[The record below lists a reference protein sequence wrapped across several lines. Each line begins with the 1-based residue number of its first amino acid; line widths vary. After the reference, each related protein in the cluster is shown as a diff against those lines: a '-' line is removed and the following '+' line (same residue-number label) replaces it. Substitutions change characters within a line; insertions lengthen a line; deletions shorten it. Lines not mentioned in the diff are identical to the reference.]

1 MITKFLYQM
10 NAKNKRILTGLV
22 ENDVEEVYDPLREIP
37 MVLESSYT
45 PLENENKVSNFGR
58 LYYAVFNEGKE
69 YRYLNINDYML
80 KVKVNASDKVAFA
93 SPLSKEMI
101 ESILDNTNYL
111 NCDFDV
117 NYVDSGLKLK
127 DNLEQDDSYVVFFKK
142 VQDDCYVQL
151 TTSKKPQYV
160 SVVEGN
166 YDLVDD
172 FKEAMRVYKKEVRNL
187 LITHNWVNKDV
198 KKADVAFSHF
208 NCFTNGPKEYLFGG
222 ENSFKISLIDNKLS
236 FEYEPE
242 ITNEYRLANDEV
254 RSQLLRNVLY
264 GFKKPKSHVN
274 KLLKVNDL
282 YVSKIDK
289 NHYELADVA
298 SKASALPLTEIEILK
313 NAISLFI
320 KEAKFYE
327 IENNNMVN
335 YYLYNDDNNCYEV
348 STKVEEKKSVLLN
361 QEVATNY
368 IHEFREY
375 DENKG
380 NYILKS
386 NTAYVKYIQNESSF
400 ELKYLESGFD
410 ASTFTLSQV
419 STLEALL
426 NKKFEHREIEKIFGA
441 KEYLRV
447 QEESVKSIVDLYND
461 FLVEKNSTNIRFS
474 HSIDL
479 ANIKYGSDKGSY
491 EYFEYLYVKAVL
503 DSKRV
508 FDRLISKVNNIL
520 IVGSTA
526 GLDLT
531 ALSMSCDEASK
542 KVNVTLLDTTK
553 WGYYPKCYVSNNV
566 NFEGA
571 YRLELESLP
580 KSFIE
585 KFDLIFVGK
594 TFKGNKDSLVSLI
607 NSLKEDNYQGFIANV
622 SLSKEYGFDDPFN
635 DSLSASFDYKKYLLN
650 LKLDDIKENLGNS
663 ILEPQI
669 SNYSIIRINKN
680 EVKDAIRRK

>member
-1 MITKFLYQM
+1 
-10 NAKNKRILTGLV
+10 
-22 ENDVEEVYDPLREIP
+22 
-37 MVLESSYT
+37 
-45 PLENENKVSNFGR
+45 
-58 LYYAVFNEGKE
+58 
-69 YRYLNINDYML
+69 
-80 KVKVNASDKVAFA
+80 
-93 SPLSKEMI
+93 
-101 ESILDNTNYL
+101 
-111 NCDFDV
+111 
-117 NYVDSGLKLK
+117 
-127 DNLEQDDSYVVFFKK
+127 
-142 VQDDCYVQL
+142 
-151 TTSKKPQYV
+151 
-160 SVVEGN
+160 
-166 YDLVDD
+166 
-172 FKEAMRVYKKEVRNL
+172 
-187 LITHNWVNKDV
+187 
-198 KKADVAFSHF
+198 
-208 NCFTNGPKEYLFGG
+208 
-222 ENSFKISLIDNKLS
+222 
-236 FEYEPE
+236 
-242 ITNEYRLANDEV
+242 
-254 RSQLLRNVLY
+254 
-264 GFKKPKSHVN
+264 
-274 KLLKVNDL
+274 
-282 YVSKIDK
+282 
-289 NHYELADVA
+289 
-298 SKASALPLTEIEILK
+298 
-313 NAISLFI
+313 
-320 KEAKFYE
+320 
-327 IENNNMVN
+327 MVN

-419 STLEALL
+419 SALEALL

-635 DSLSASFDYKKYLLN
+635 DSLSASFDYKKYFLM
-650 LKLDDIKENLGNS
+650 
-663 ILEPQI
+663 Q
-669 SNYSIIRINKN
+669 IIRIYL
-680 EVKDAIRRK
+680 